1 LEHVEREAMK
11 VAFVG
16 QVCEGRHVPFEGDW

>member
-1 LEHVEREAMK
+1 VEREAMK